1 MNPRRDR
8 TLGDRLKNG
17 LSRINS
23 TYPDLPLVPLNG
35 NKQPLGDNW
44 QNRPMGAAELI
55 KAINDGGVEVSS
67 SGRSKKIQPQG
78 FGVLTGRPIAID
90 GQTYYLMALDQDGE
104 AAAQK
109 ILSHSGGS
117 PLPPTVAFTS
127 GRSGRCQYLFL
138 VPQEYKN
145 AIKTQKIKT
154 GTQGDEGKEEL
165 LEFRWKNLQSVLP
178 PSVHPTTGEYRWV
191 EGCAIDE
198 IKIAIAPTWIVSQM
212 SLSEPKRIEQPLKH
226 YPQASISPVSGS
238 SRSQSQLPRH
248 PEQIQIP
255 LPSAVPLEICCRTQV
270 RDWIASGVPQGSGRN
285 DTAIAVG
292 LELVAVERYLQAL
305 GQPVELG
312 ARQLFGE
319 YCRRSGMTD
328 REEEERWRWCESK
341 EPTPSCSSE
350 GISACLRGWYWR
362 SHVKPLQNSQITHE
376 GLTIKEAMDYE
387 RGSANA
393 ERTLDSTSEPRTS
406 PLPITNSQPIEP
418 ETMLPEKDKM
428 DARHIGENMQQ
439 IPQQTTLIAASLVK
453 TIFAQIR
460 KNPTLQKDLAVDI
473 TKPTSV
479 SINVDGK
486 IAYKGLE
493 GKKPLV
499 NSVEPEDLQVV
510 AKALTLSEGETLDES
525 RDISITV
532 NGKEVFKVERGKLL
546 FNQFSPQMSQNL
558 SESLDPNGQSHRE
571 LDSEASLSERELDA
585 RQMTDD
591 RKVRTFTQNSETP
604 LDVSETQAI
613 PETTAN
619 DYRVI
624 TDSYAP
630 PVTIIS
636 PEPPQK
642 QPIEPPSIPTVQFSP
657 HDKQQ
662 LTSLGLDPSSLEAA
676 AHQKLA
682 AHQMTDGKQVQYV
695 PVVIIANSVEKEASL
710 PNRSRFSQLLDSI
723 KAAPQKISL
732 AIKSGLGRIKDALAK
747 TGSQISASFAS
758 LTSNERSPS
767 SRRQDLNNIAALYTA
782 KDAIFSLGVTTNDGR
797 KVFAGQHYAFS
808 QKGDNITIT
817 SANRG
822 TILAYDAQSG
832 FLKGNLS
839 VSDVKVFSEF
849 SSLLDKEKS
858 ASRERSVANS
868 TQSKQMEI
876 G

>member
-1 MNPRRDR
+1 MNRLIARDQRDQLKEGLRRLD
-8 TLGDRLKNG
+8 
-17 LSRINS
+17 SI
-23 TYPDLPLVPLNG
+23 YPDFPLVPLNG
-35 NKQPLGDNW
+35 KKQPIGARW
-44 QNRPMGAAELI
+44 QNRPFSPSQLI
-55 KAINDGGVEVSS
+55 EAINDGGVAVSS

-78 FGVLTGRPIAID
+78 FGVLTGRPITLS
-90 GQTYYLMALDQDGE
+90 GQTYYLMALDQDGASAE
-104 AAAQK
+104 SK
-109 ILSHSGGS
+109 ILSLGDNE

-127 GRSGRCQYLFL
+127 GRPGRCQYLFL
-138 VPQEYKN
+138 VPEEYKN
-145 AIKTQKIKT
+145 AIRTKKVKT
-154 GTQGDEGKEEL
+154 GTLGDDGSSEQ
-165 LEFRWKNLQSVLP
+165 LEFRWSNLQSVLP

-191 EGCAIDE
+191 DGCAIDE
-198 IKIAIAPTWIVSQM
+198 MAIAPAPTWVISQM
-212 SLSEPKRIEQPLKH
+212 SVGKPRRTVQPLKRFSQS
-226 YPQASISPVSGS
+226 PILPVSGS
-238 SRSQSQLPRH
+238 SSSQLPRH

-255 LPSAVPLEICCRTQV
+255 VPSAVPLEICCRTQV

-285 DTAIAVG
+285 DIAIAVG
-292 LELVAVERYLQAL
+292 LELVAVERYLQSL
-305 GQPVELG
+305 GQPFEIE
-312 ARQLFGE
+312 ARQLFSQ
-319 YCRRSGMTD
+319 YCQRSGMTD

-350 GISACLRGWYWR
+350 GITACLRGWYWR
-362 SHVKPLQNSQITHE
+362 SHVKPLQNSQSTHD
-376 GLTIKEAMDYE
+376 GLTIKEPMDYE
-387 RGSANA
+387 RGSTNA
-393 ERTLDSTSEPRTS
+393 ERTFDSTSEQRTF
-406 PLPITNSQPIEP
+406 PLPITNSQPLEP

-439 IPQQTTLIAASLVK
+439 IPQQTTLIAARLVK
-453 TIFAQIR
+453 TIFEQIR

-486 IAYKGLE
+486 VAYKGLE
-493 GKKPLV
+493 GKQPLI

-832 FLKGNLS
+832 SLKGNMT

-868 TQSKQMEI
+868 TQKSQMEI
-876 G
+876 D